1 MKVFDG
7 IGREYII
14 SNRNNYIVLDET
26 DSDVDNVADCEIMF
40 SD

>member
-1 MKVFDG
+1 LKVYDG
-7 IGREYII
+7 VGREYII

-26 DSDVDNVADCEIMF
+26 DSDVDKNADCEVIF